1 MDMFECCVEIRSSF
15 SQYLDGEC
23 ERETHRSVQFH
34 LNHCVSCREELL
46 RWQEMQAEV
55 RSLPHRSVPPQL
67 ALKLRVGLSQVL
79 HNNLLGRLIVRFE
92 NALQPLLLPAS
103 AGILTAVICF
113 GMIMGSGAPVES
125 NTPDVPMQLVT
136 PPRVQALWPLDF
148 NTGDQPLV
156 VVTHIDASG
165 RVTDYQVLSG
175 QHSPELTH
183 RLNRMMCYSLFRPA
197 TMSGKPTNGRMVLS
211 LRRITVRG

>member
-1 MDMFECCVEIRSSF
+1 MFESCVEIRGNF
-15 SQYLDGEC
+15 SPYVDGEC
-23 ERETHRSVQFH
+23 DRDVRRSVQFH
-34 LNHCVSCREELL
+34 LNYCLSCREELGRWRELQAAL
-46 RWQEMQAEV
+46 RG
-55 RSLPHRSVPPQL
+55 LPRRQVPAQL
-67 ALKLRVGLSQVL
+67 ALKVRVLLSQEL
-79 HNNLLGRLIVRFE
+79 HRNLLGRLAVRFE

-113 GMIMGSGAPVES
+113 GIIMGSATPAVS
-125 NTPDVPMQLVT
+125 NTPDVPMQFVT
-136 PPRVQALWPLDF
+136 PPRIATLWPLDF

-156 VVTHIDASG
+156 LVTQIDASG

-175 QHSPELTH
+175 QRSPELTY

-197 TMSGKPTNGRMVLS
+197 TMFGKPTHGRMVLS

>member
-1 MDMFECCVEIRSSF
+1 MDMFESCVEIRGNF
-15 SQYLDGEC
+15 SEYLDGEC
-23 ERETHRSVQFH
+23 DRNTYRSVQFH
-34 LNHCVSCREELL
+34 LNYCVSCREELV
-46 RWQEMQAEV
+46 RWQEMQAEL
-55 RSLPHRSVPPQL
+55 RSLPRRQVPSQL
-67 ALKLRVGLSQVL
+67 ALKLRVRLSQEL
-79 HNNLLGRLIVRFE
+79 HNNLLGRLMVRFE
-92 NALQPLLLPAS
+92 NALKPLLLPAS

-113 GMIMGSGAPVES
+113 GIFMGSGAPVVS
-125 NTPDVPMQLVT
+125 NVPDVPMQWVT
-136 PPRVQALWPLDF
+136 PPRIAALWPLDF

-175 QHSPELTH
+175 QRSPELTY

-197 TMSGKPTNGRMVLS
+197 TMFGKPTNGRMVLS

>member
-1 MDMFECCVEIRSSF
+1 M
-15 SQYLDGEC
+15 
-23 ERETHRSVQFH
+23 QFH
-34 LNHCVSCREELL
+34 LNHCVSCREELA

-55 RSLPHRSVPPQL
+55 RSLPNRHVPPQL
-67 ALKLRVGLSQVL
+67 ALKLRVRLSQVL
-79 HNNLLGRLIVRFE
+79 HNNLLSRLVVRFE

-175 QHSPELTH
+175 QRSPELTH
-183 RLNRMMCYSLFRPA
+183 RLNRMLCYSLFRPA

>member
-1 MDMFECCVEIRSSF
+1 
-15 SQYLDGEC
+15 
-23 ERETHRSVQFH
+23 
-34 LNHCVSCREELL
+34 
-46 RWQEMQAEV
+46 MQAEV
-55 RSLPHRSVPPQL
+55 RSLPHRNVPPQL
-67 ALKLRVGLSQVL
+67 ALRLRVRLSQVL
-79 HNNLLGRLIVRFE
+79 HNNWLGRLMVRFE

-125 NTPDVPMQLVT
+125 NAPDVPMQLVT

-175 QHSPELTH
+175 QRSPELMH

-197 TMSGKPTNGRMVLS
+197 TMFGKPTHGRVVLS

>member
-1 MDMFECCVEIRSSF
+1 MFECCVEIRGSF

-23 ERETHRSVQFH
+23 DRETRRSVQFH

-46 RWQEMQAEV
+46 RWQAMQAEV
-55 RSLPHRSVPPQL
+55 RSLPHRNVPPQL
-67 ALKLRVGLSQVL
+67 ALRLRVRLSQML

-125 NTPDVPMQLVT
+125 NAPDVPMQLVT

-175 QHSPELTH
+175 QRSPELTD

-197 TMSGKPTNGRMVLS
+197 TMFGKPTHGRMVLS